1 MEKYTEEEI
10 KKYIDKMSL
19 NDLEENSKFLKDQKD
34 KFMDVYNYNTSIL
47 QDRINEY
54 KYKEYFQDLKE
65 VENTYYFSMKEDDI
79 KKVRITLLSL
89 GKVFKDK
96 MFPVIEKRAWSF
108 IVWEGVIIESN
119 WLPGKTTITP
129 SIVKERNK
137 ITKEKFNEL
146 FEMLK
151 FDDKGKELFNS
162 MFEENFPDIKPL
174 KIGE

>member
-1 MEKYTEEEI
+1 
-10 KKYIDKMSL
+10 
-19 NDLEENSKFLKDQKD
+19 
-34 KFMDVYNYNTSIL
+34 
-47 QDRINEY
+47 
-54 KYKEYFQDLKE
+54 
-65 VENTYYFSMKEDDI
+65 MKEDDI